1 MFNKVLWKMVS
12 EEEEQNKII
21 MQADD
26 YERAEGESFSMPM
39 AIRDRER
46 KNPSK

>member
-1 MFNKVLWKMVS
+1 
-12 EEEEQNKII
+12 

-39 AIRDRER
+39 AIREREALCTTICE
-46 KNPSK
+46 